1 MKEIFNF
8 FKRYFLRGLLYTLPI
23 VIVIYITYELFVF
36 LDGLIETNIPGLGIL
51 IMLIFITAMGFLGSS
66 FISSPIEKY
75 FQRILDGAP
84 LLKTIYRAI
93 SDLLSAFVG
102 DKKKFNKPVL
112 VKVNKESEL
121 EKLGFITSEDL
132 SNLNIPE
139 GKIAVYL
146 PHSYNFSGNLFI
158 VPKTHVTPIDK
169 PASEVMKFI
178 VSGGV
183 TEVDEQKNK

>member
-1 MKEIFNF
+1 MKAAFNF

-23 VIVIYITYELFVF
+23 VIVIYITYELFMF
-36 LDGLIETNIPGLGIL
+36 LDGLIETDIPGLGIL
-51 IMLIFITAMGFLGSS
+51 IMIGVITLMGFLGSS
-66 FISSPIEKY
+66 FIATPIEKY
-75 FQRILDGAP
+75 FQRLLNRAP
-84 LLKTIYRAI
+84 LIKTIYRAI

-112 VKVNKESEL
+112 VKVNKDSEL

-132 SNLNIPE
+132 SNLDISE

-158 VPKTHVTPIDK
+158 VPKSHVTPIDK

-183 TEVDEQKNK
+183 TQVNEQKTK